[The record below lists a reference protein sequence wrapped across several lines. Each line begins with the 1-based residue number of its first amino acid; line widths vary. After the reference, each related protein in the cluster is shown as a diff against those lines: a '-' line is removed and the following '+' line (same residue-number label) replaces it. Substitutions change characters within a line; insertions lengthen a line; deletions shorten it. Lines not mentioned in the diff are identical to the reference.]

1 MRIAAVVLFS
11 LLAGGAWA
19 QPRPDSCQARIPRT
33 LSNALAAEFPGY
45 RTPLET
51 DNAPEDIQY
60 SQAHGGSGCLGVASA
75 DFTGEGKKD
84 YLLGLTALKGGRGM
98 AVVALP
104 RRGGW
109 RFQPVRSGVE
119 DSRVRQYVDVA
130 APGRHERAPAL
141 TAPLR
146 TSERRSL
153 DCPHWGARVGSVDGT
168 AIVYCYLGSQWLHVQ
183 VSGQPAAAGR

>member
-1 MRIAAVVLFS
+1 MV
-11 LLAGGAWA
+11 LLALPAVGAWA
-19 QPRPDSCQARIPRT
+19 QPRPDSCQAQIPRS
-33 LSNALAAEFPGY
+33 LADALAAAFPGY

-60 SQAHGGSGCLGVASA
+60 SQAHGGSGCLGVANA

-119 DSRVRQYVDVA
+119 DSRVRQYVDVTQ
-130 APGRHERAPAL
+130 PGPHERAPSL
-141 TAPLR
+141 TAPLA

-153 DCPHWGARVGSVDGT
+153 DCPHWGARVGSVEGGG
-168 AIVYCYLGSQWLHVQ
+168 IVYCYVGGQWLHVR
-183 VSGQPAAAGR
+183 VSGEAAAGR

>member
-1 MRIAAVVLFS
+1 MRIAWAV
-11 LLAGGAWA
+11 LLMLLGPCAWA
-19 QPRPDSCQARIPRT
+19 QPRPDACQAQIPRT
-33 LSNALAAEFPGY
+33 LADALAASFPGY

-60 SQAHGGSGCLGVASA
+60 SRAHGGSGCLGVANA

-84 YLLGLTALKGGRGM
+84 YLVGLAALKGGRGM
-98 AVVALP
+98 AVVAMP

-109 RFQPVRSGVE
+109 RFQPVRSGIE
-119 DSRVRQYVDVA
+119 DSRVRQYVDVV
-130 APGRHERAPAL
+130 APGRLERAPAL

-153 DCPHWGARVGSVDGT
+153 DCPYWGARVGSVEGT
-168 AIVYCYLGSQWLHVQ
+168 AIVYCHVGGQWLHVQ
-183 VSGQPAAAGR
+183 VADRPAQ